1 MLKMGS
7 IADEQIENGKLLNK
21 IKSQLESFYFKSDL
35 TRDMLDASPY
45 MVLQFVIQPATSITY
60 GRNVRLNMNERK

>member
-35 TRDMLDASPY
+35 TSDMLDASPY
-45 MVLQFVIQPATSITY
+45 MVLQFVIQPATSITN
-60 GRNVRLNMNERK
+60 G